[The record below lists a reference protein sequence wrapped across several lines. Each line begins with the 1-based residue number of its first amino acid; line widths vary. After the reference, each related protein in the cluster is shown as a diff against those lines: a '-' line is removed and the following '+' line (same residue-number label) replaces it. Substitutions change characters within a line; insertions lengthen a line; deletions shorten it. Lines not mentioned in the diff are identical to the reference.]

1 MTFQDSIKN
10 NHACEGIVNISFK
23 KGKRKSQSPSF
34 LFKGKKKKKYKSHIY
49 FVESALLTIQ
59 NQ

>member
-34 LFKGKKKKKYKSHIY
+34 LFKGKKKVQIPHIFCRKCPINY
-49 FVESALLTIQ
+49 TEPMS
-59 NQ
+59 